1 MIFFSLFLTQYKIM
15 DEIEITTTQNIT
27 IHYELANAWERTI
40 ACVIDVIILSL
51 SSLILY
57 GISSAIFS
65 DSSEILVYLTLLPII
80 VFYSLAFELFN
91 NGQSIGK
98 KALKLRVIRIDG
110 EKTSFT
116 DYVMRWMFRLLDI
129 YGSFGCVAFL
139 GVISSTNN
147 QRTGDLLA
155 NTVVVSLRK
164 DNRMKLEN
172 LLKLNNQEKYKPV
185 YPEVLRFEEDTML
198 IVKEV
203 LKKQIKYPNVAHQK
217 ALDVLVEK
225 MTTELEIKP
234 PKNKIE
240 FLKTL
245 LKDYILL
252 TR

>member
-1 MIFFSLFLTQYKIM
+1 M

-27 IHYELANAWERTI
+27 IHYELASAWERAI
-40 ACVIDVIILSL
+40 ACIIDAVILSV
-51 SSLILY
+51 SSLIVY

-65 DSSEILVYLTLLPII
+65 GSSEILIYLTLLPII
-80 VFYSLAFELFN
+80 VLYSLCFELFN

-98 KALKLRVIRIDG
+98 MALKLRVIRIDG
-110 EKTSFT
+110 EKTSFS
-116 DYVMRWMFRLLDI
+116 DYLMRWMFRLFDI
-129 YGSFGCVAFL
+129 YGSLGSVAFL

-164 DNRMKLEN
+164 DNRMKLE
-172 LLKLNNQEKYKPV
+172 LNSQEKYKPV
-185 YPEVLRFEEDTML
+185 YPQVLRFEEETML

-203 LKKQIKYPNVAHQK
+203 LKKQIKYPNVAHNK
-217 ALDVLVEK
+217 ALELLVDK
-225 MTTELEIKP
+225 ISVELEVKP
-234 PKNKIE
+234 PKNKVE

>member
-1 MIFFSLFLTQYKIM
+1 M

-27 IHYELANAWERTI
+27 IHYELASVWERI
-40 ACVIDVIILSL
+40 FAFIVDLIVL
-51 SSLILY
+51 SSSAAILY
-57 GISSAIFS
+57 GIASVIFS
-65 DSSEILVYLTLLPII
+65 GSSEILVYLTLLPVI

-91 NGQSIGK
+91 NGQSLGK

-110 EKTSFT
+110 EKTTFS
-116 DYVMRWMFRLLDI
+116 DYLMRWTFRILDI
-129 YGSFGCVAFL
+129 YGSFGGIAFL
-139 GVISSTNN
+139 GVVSSTNN
-147 QRTGDLLA
+147 QRAGDLLA

-172 LLKLNNQEKYKPV
+172 LLKLNNQVKYKPV
-185 YPEVLRFEEDTML
+185 YPEVVRFSEETML

-203 LKKQIKYPNVAHQK
+203 LKKQLKYPNLAHKK
-217 ALDVLVEK
+217 AFDLLVDKMSVELD
-225 MTTELEIKP
+225 IKT
-234 PKNKIE
+234 PKNKVE